1 MALLTA
7 NESSIYFEL
16 VLVDVFR
23 IGYIIEVTAN
33 FLAVYHNSELLIYR
47 VTPAVECGTVEL
59 VSVTEIFIP
68 RPAVGKILMGN
79 LYRHDGLCRISQVY
93 F

>member
-1 MALLTA
+1 MLADGVADGKRVEHPL
-7 NESSIYFEL
+7 FEL

-79 LYRHDGLCRISQVY
+79 LTGMTDCVD
-93 F
+93 